1 MSGTS
6 TLEDVGRAD
15 TALAGAARPTAA
27 LADTVMAR
35 ASGAD
40 AGAPPARCPART
52 APAAAPP
59 SSPSRA
65 RASTSVG
72 GRIGHYELLR
82 ELGRGGM
89 GVVFLA
95 RDTRLARL
103 VAIKLLTTLSSA
115 GVQRFLVEARATAR
129 CKHEH
134 IVTIHEVNEH
144 DAYPY
149 MVLEYIEGQ
158 SLRAWMNQRR
168 PVDAGEEVSTAPVPP
183 GLAVEM
189 MVPVVRALA
198 SAHASGIVHRDLKP
212 ENIMLDASGAIKVV
226 DFGIAKLLEEEASLA
241 ADRAGAGDARLTR
254 DGGIIGTL
262 PYMSPE
268 QWRGIGIDASSDV
281 WAVGIMLHELA
292 LGAHPLA
299 PCDRMVL
306 LGVPVLEEPMPEVS
320 ARHPEVGALGAI
332 VDRCLRKNKAERYA
346 SAEELLA
353 ELLPL
358 LPGRREIHLGADE
371 SPFAGLSS
379 FQEADADRFFGRAQD
394 LAGVVARLRSQ
405 PLLALAGAS
414 GVGKSSLV
422 RAGVIPALKRSGEGW
437 EALVLRPGREPM
449 AALAELFGHPAV
461 TAVTLDEDAQALAA
475 RGAAPP
481 RAALVERLRAEPG
494 LLGAELRGWAGR
506 AQRRLV
512 LFVDQFE
519 ELFTLGAPAG
529 ERAAFL
535 ACLEGIA
542 DDASSPLRVVL
553 SVRSDFLERM
563 AEHERFMAAMTR
575 GLVFLRPMGREGL
588 REALV
593 KPVEAARHEI
603 EDPAMVEG
611 ILDALSTTRGALP
624 LLQFTAAKLWEMR
637 DRGRRRLT
645 RASYEAIGGVA
656 GALAS
661 HADTLLAGL
670 SERQARLARAVL
682 ERLVTPER
690 TRAVASLDEL
700 CELPGDRG
708 EIERVVGLLADGRLV
723 AIERGS
729 ERAGSTVELVHESLI
744 ERWPTLKRWLDE
756 DQEDAVFLDRLRAAA
771 RLWDASGR
779 AADTLWRGRV
789 AEEARGFRERYRGA
803 LPERERLF
811 LEAVLRLADE
821 TQRRRRR
828 LVSGTIA
835 ALSLLVVAAGAGLV
849 TLTRQNWVITAQ
861 LDAIRRAEETL
872 KDALASKEEA
882 LASKEAAMTATERAR
897 QESEAQRKR
906 AEEMQRAAEEAR
918 DRAEAEAERARVAAG
933 EARAARSTAQRSE
946 VEARQAEVKATE
958 EEQRARAAA
967 ELALRS
973 KREQEQLIERTA
985 GKIKPTLK

>member
-1 MSGTS
+1 MSSEAYGNTVVAN
-6 TLEDVGRAD
+6 TTV
-15 TALAGAARPTAA
+15 AGAAPPEVALPDGAIVRDGGAA
-27 LADTVMAR
+27 
-35 ASGAD
+35 
-40 AGAPPARCPART
+40 AGAGYAGSRTTTAMAVVPSSLLAQARP
-52 APAAAPP
+52 PP
-59 SSPSRA
+59 SVGA
-65 RASTSVG
+65 RV
-72 GRIGHYELLR
+72 GHYELLR
-82 ELGRGGM
+82 ELGQGGM

-103 VAIKLLTTLSSA
+103 VAIKLLTRLSIL
-115 GVQRFLVEARATAR
+115 GVQRFVVEAQATAR

-144 DAYPY
+144 DKFPY

-158 SLRAWMNQRR
+158 SFRDWMEQRR
-168 PVDAGEEVSTAPVPP
+168 PVGAADEVSTAPVPP
-183 GLAVEM
+183 GLVVEM

-212 ENIMLDASGAIKVV
+212 ENVMLDASGAIKVV
-226 DFGIAKLLEEEASLA
+226 DFGIAKLRDDEASLVTEGS
-241 ADRAGAGDARLTR
+241 GAGETRLTR
-254 DGGIIGTL
+254 DGGILGTL

-268 QWRGIGIDASSDV
+268 QWRGTEIDPSSDV
-281 WAVGIMLHELA
+281 WAVGIMLHELV

-299 PCDRMVL
+299 PCGRMDL
-306 LGVPVLEEPMPEVS
+306 LRVPVLDEPMPEVG
-320 ARHPEVGALGAI
+320 ARHPEVGALGALI
-332 VDRCLRKNKAERYA
+332 DRCLRKSKAERYA

-358 LPGRREIHLGADE
+358 LPGRRALHLGADQ

-394 LAGVVARLRSQ
+394 LAGVVARLRNQ
-405 PLLALAGAS
+405 PLLAIAGAS

-437 EALVLRPGREPM
+437 EALVLRPGRAPL
-449 AALAELFGHPAV
+449 AALAELFRSPAV
-461 TAVTLDEDAQALAA
+461 PLSGELQALALEG
-475 RGAAPP
+475 GAEA

-494 LLGAELRGWAGR
+494 LLGAALRGWAGG
-506 AQRRLV
+506 AQKRLL
-512 LFVDQFE
+512 LFIDQFE
-519 ELFTLGAPAG
+519 ELIALGAPAG

-563 AEHERFMAAMTR
+563 AEHEHFMAAMTR

-624 LLQFTAAKLWEMR
+624 LLQFTAARLWEMR
-637 DRGRRRLT
+637 DRGRRLLT

-661 HADTLLAGL
+661 HADTVLAGM
-670 SERQARLARAVL
+670 SERKARLSRAVL

-690 TRAVASLDEL
+690 TRAVASLGEL
-700 CELPGDRG
+700 CELPGDPG
-708 EIERVVGLLADGRLV
+708 EIERVVGLLADGRLL
-723 AIERGS
+723 AIETGGDS
-729 ERAGSTVELVHESLI
+729 AGSTVELVHESLI
-744 ERWPTLKRWLDE
+744 ERWPTLARWLDE
-756 DQEDAVFLDRLRAAA
+756 SQEDAVFLDRLRAAA

-779 AADTLWRGRV
+779 AADTLWRGKV
-789 AEEARGFRERYRGA
+789 AGEARGFRERTRGE
-803 LPERERLF
+803 LPERERLY
-811 LEAVLRLADE
+811 LEAVLRLADH

-828 LVSGTIA
+828 LVTGVIA
-835 ALSLLVVAAGAGLV
+835 ALSLVAVAAGTGYV
-849 TLTRQNWVITAQ
+849 KVTRQNRVIEAQ
-861 LDAIRRAEETL
+861 LDAIQRAEGTL
-872 KDALASKEEA
+872 RGALASEEA
-882 LASKEAAMTATERAR
+882 ARSAAESAR
-897 QESEAQRKR
+897 QDSEAQRGL
-906 AEEMQRAAEEAR
+906 AEQARSAAESAR
-918 DRAEAEAERARVAAG
+918 QD
-933 EARAARSTAQRSE
+933 SDAQRSLAE
-946 VEARQAEVKATE
+946 QMQGVAEQARERAEDEAEK
-958 EEQRARAAA
+958 ARAAA
-967 ELALRS
+967 TEAQKARDAALQS
-973 KREQEQLIERTA
+973 KRALEQLIERTS
-985 GKIKPTLK
+985 GKFAKKLK